1 MATRGSIGL
10 VLLFALREYAEA
22 EVEFIYSAID
32 ALSRG
37 RGGIVSLITREP
49 TPRVGTTQVTTDD
62 GKTVEF
68 QALAIATPM
77 KMSWE
82 GIAAGN
88 ADELLATL
96 DAAAEHHHEE
106 LAKYIFSNLDAL
118 TEATGN
124 QIDATGKS
132 FFEYMYEMFD
142 KVELTFEDD
151 GSISPGFAFVGAP
164 RHL

>member
-1 MATRGSIGL
+1 
-10 VLLFALREYAEA
+10 
-22 EVEFIYSAID
+22 
-32 ALSRG
+32 
-37 RGGIVSLITREP
+37 
-49 TPRVGTTQVTTDD
+49 
-62 GKTVEF
+62 
-68 QALAIATPM
+68 
-77 KMSWE
+77 MSWE

-88 ADELLATL
+88 ADESLATL

-151 GSISPGFAFVGAP
+151 GSISPGFAFVVHPDTYEIFKQRESELTEDEKRQLDELIDQRTAGISCWTTP
-164 RHL
+164 PTPFLVP